1 MNVLMIGVDKTSVGG
16 MLTVVENYL
25 NDKDFCRKTNLI
37 YIPSVINST
46 ALKKILFFIQSFFR
60 IALCIVFKK
69 MDIVHI
75 HMAERTSVYREGL
88 IARLAKF
95 LGCKVVIHM
104 HGANIET
111 WYNALS
117 PNVKRIA
124 AYFMNAAD
132 KMIVLGNNW
141 VPFMERVVSDKS
153 KIAVVYNAVPSVR
166 SNPYSL
172 NSKNVIFLGMLI
184 QRKGIE
190 DLLSAFSLINHLIPK
205 DITLKLYG
213 DDKNHNIQSLIERYN
228 LANRAEYCGWL
239 TNEEKPS
246 VLKKCM
252 LNVLPSYNEG
262 LPMTILETM
271 SYGLPNISTN
281 IAAIPELVKDGE
293 NGILITPGDV
303 ESLKNALL
311 DLLLNEDK
319 RKQMSDK
326 AYESIQGN
334 FTVEKH
340 LDNVLAIYK
349 NLISGANGKN

>member
-25 NDKDFCRKTNLI
+25 NDEAFCNKTNLR

-46 ALKKILFFIQSFFR
+46 VLKKIIFFIKSIFR
-60 IALCIVFKK
+60 IAFCIVCKK
-69 MDIVHI
+69 IDIVHI

-111 WYNALS
+111 WYNAQ
-117 PNVKRIA
+117 PPKVKRIA

-141 VPFMERVVSDKS
+141 VPFMEKVVNNES
-153 KIAVVYNAVPSVR
+153 KITVVYNAVPSVS
-166 SNPYSL
+166 SNLYSL
-172 NSKNVIFLGMLI
+172 KSKDVIFLGMLI

-190 DLLSAFSLINHLIPK
+190 DLLRAFSFIKNEIPE

-213 DDKNHNIQSLIERYN
+213 DDKNHNIKNLIERYN
-228 LANRAEYCGWL
+228 LVGRAEFCGWL

-246 VLKKCM
+246 VLMKCI

-271 SYGLPNISTN
+271 AYGIPNISTN
-281 IAAIPELVKDGE
+281 IAAIPELINDGV
-293 NGILITPGDV
+293 NGLLITPGDV
-303 ESLKNALL
+303 ESLKKALL
-311 DLLLNEDK
+311 DLLLNDEK
-319 RKQMSDK
+319 RTLMSDN

-334 FTVEKH
+334 FTVKKH
-340 LDNVLAIYK
+340 LQNILDIYK
-349 NLISGANGKN
+349 ELIVDKK